1 MQVVLLPRI
10 AVTLNH
16 QGRTLDVSWLP
27 GNPPQHSEGGGA
39 HRKSASTAPTNNPRV
54 AARYYNQ
61 QCMKR
66 LSSFG
71 SCLKLSLARSQQLA
85 IVNQP
90 EPLPSLQFNL
100 YHVPTANMGGV
111 SYIMGVVLIFAMR
124 NARRNGQEPPCVNS
138 GYAPDYIHYG
148 LCMAAHIIAHAYW
161 VTYMTMYTYCI
172 RLVTTFYALGE
183 TLLHRI
189 S

>member
-1 MQVVLLPRI
+1 M
-10 AVTLNH
+10 
-16 QGRTLDVSWLP
+16 QGRTLVVSWLP
-27 GNPPQHSEGGGA
+27 GNPPQHSKGGGA

-71 SCLKLSLARSQQLA
+71 SCLKLSLARSQQKGIASQLA

-90 EPLPSLQFNL
+90 EPLPSLQL

-124 NARRNGQEPPCVNS
+124 NARRNGQKPPCVNS
-138 GYAPDYIHYG
+138 GYAPEVRD
-148 LCMAAHIIAHAYW
+148 
-161 VTYMTMYTYCI
+161 
-172 RLVTTFYALGE
+172 
-183 TLLHRI
+183 
-189 S
+189 